1 MSSRTREVATVHQVC
16 LRDSAQVLLKD
27 SGRPQSQGSTRMP
40 SKECSRELS
49 RAEVRRLSGSM
60 KTYFRE
66 ACDINSRALGEEQMD
81 AILSE
86 VRLRRSATSGACGL
100 RCPELAPPAVQD
112 PCRGRKASKEAA
124 PPPVEEVPGEVE
136 KGEAPAPVQVRDP
149 PKKRRSFME
158 QFGYGVRPKT
168 PTEELEAPPAVVPRR
183 PSNFACVDFKKNDL
197 KERLAAKRRH
207 TVQ

>member
-1 MSSRTREVATVHQVC
+1 
-16 LRDSAQVLLKD
+16 
-27 SGRPQSQGSTRMP
+27 
-40 SKECSRELS
+40 
-49 RAEVRRLSGSM
+49 M

-86 VRLRRSATSGACGL
+86 VRLRRSATS
-100 RCPELAPPAVQD
+100 V
-112 PCRGRKASKEAA
+112 RKASKEAA

-207 TVQ
+207 TVQEAAQEAARSSEV